1 MNNHSTS
8 WTKTWPFG
16 FLLAYIR
23 FPLKPIVSFSD
34 WPLTILTPPSH
45 MVVWIVTRQ
54 CSLFPQTIVQLPH
67 SLLLRIASRRY
78 QIIASFWSLHTF
90 NLSFGDITLK
100 LSNSLLSLTCCHSM
114 LIVETFFLSPLWLTS
129 FVYSSTLFLSHEVLS
144 NMFLSL
150 ITTTLLNRTIALKSN
165 HLPFLVSC
173 SKLLNYIREPLL
185 SLWLHN
191 IQLQSPIAF
200 THISSFLSAP
210 LFIKSLCSRLH
221 SCSLKGWSVFRITQY
236 FPWHELI

>member
-1 MNNHSTS
+1 MISHSS
-8 WTKTWPFG
+8 
-16 FLLAYIR
+16 FL
-23 FPLKPIVSFSD
+23 
-34 WPLTILTPPSH
+34 ILSC
-45 MVVWIVTRQ
+45 R
-54 CSLFPQTIVQLPH
+54 
-67 SLLLRIASRRY
+67 
-78 QIIASFWSLHTF
+78 
-90 NLSFGDITLK
+90 
-100 LSNSLLSLTCCHSM
+100 LTCCHSM

-221 SCSLKGWSVFRITQY
+221 SCSLKG
-236 FPWHELI
+236 